1 MVPPKVFLITTGAEN
16 RMQAGGLLTV
26 LATFSGKLPIS
37 IGDAT
42 GVA

>member
-26 LATFSGKLPIS
+26 LAIFSGKLPIS